1 MVDFAKENPQVAV
14 YVRFRPGRAPRLIGE
29 YCKSNVI
36 ATILYTLY
44 MCIYILQLITIANA
58 HTCAYVGLV
67 MFCDFL
73 YMTMFMSTLVTH
85 SVHVILAYA

>member
-1 MVDFAKENPQVAV
+1 MLMTIPSGFDPTHDFFLTYREYINEHVVDFAKENPQVAV

-44 MCIYILQLITIANA
+44 MC
-58 HTCAYVGLV
+58 TC
-67 MFCDFL
+67 CNN
-73 YMTMFMSTLVTH
+73 
-85 SVHVILAYA
+85 